1 MAICPK
7 CGSWVDEGDICRNC
21 GGVSG
26 SASNFFEESQK
37 RAGRYKANMLG
48 REAWKLYE
56 DYKDEDALTFI
67 NQALEYDNRHSS
79 NWNRKAIIL
88 ESLERFD
95 ESKECYDRSLS
106 LKRSNIVID
115 NKARMIKD
123 YARQLCREGYL
134 MFAIDILSE
143 AIREISSIPTEE
155 DVAEYEKLLKAIQ
168 ERYDRGY

>member
-7 CGSWVDEGDICRNC
+7 CGRWVDEGDICRNC

-56 DYKDEDALTFI
+56 DYKDEEALTFI

-88 ESLERFD
+88 EGLERFD
-95 ESKECYDRSLS
+95 ESKECYDKSLS
-106 LKRSNIVID
+106 IKRSRVIIE

-123 YARQLCREGYL
+123 YAGLLCRQGYL

-143 AIREISSIPTEE
+143 AIRELSSIQTDE

-168 ERYDRGY
+168 DRYDRGY